1 MEILNIH
8 PEIICIVNEMINEVV
23 HRKLFEEIENNET
36 WGHFITES
44 ETEDEFILERM
55 QSHGYGLTDMK
66 RTSTVRRGLKRMR
79 DNVEDYQQLTKRQRS
94 DSMITNYGTDPDE
107 MDEMEEDIEGKY
119 WAGSPYFTEGY
130 D

>member
-1 MEILNIH
+1 
-8 PEIICIVNEMINEVV
+8 
-23 HRKLFEEIENNET
+23 NNET

-66 RTSTVRRGLKRMR
+66 RSTTVRRGLKRMR

>member
-44 ETEDEFILERM
+44 ETEDEFVLERM

-94 DSMITNYGTDPDE
+94 DSMITN
-107 MDEMEEDIEGKY
+107 
-119 WAGSPYFTEGY
+119 
-130 D
+130 